1 MNGRPD
7 LHSCDGERGA
17 NDGSA
22 GCRGARGSGDAGTDL
37 IDEAD
42 GIHAILRDEVTAAA
56 AEPSEHRGPPTLHA
70 QWRDLSD
77 LIPADSPFFIKNNP
91 NKEH

>member
-1 MNGRPD
+1 MAKEARTMGR
-7 LHSCDGERGA
+7 EGA
-17 NDGSA
+17 VG
-22 GCRGARGSGDAGTDL
+22 REGASGDAGTDL

-70 QWRDLSD
+70 QWRDPPN
-77 LIPADSPFFIKNNP
+77 LIRADSHFFIKNNLTD
-91 NKEH
+91 NQINLAAALY

>member
-1 MNGRPD
+1 MAKEARTMGRQ
-7 LHSCDGERGA
+7 GA
-17 NDGSA
+17 A
-22 GCRGARGSGDAGTDL
+22 GREGTSGDAGTDL

-70 QWRDLSD
+70 QWWDLSV
-77 LIPADSPFFIKNNP
+77 LIRADSHFFIKNNLTD
-91 NKEH
+91 NQINLAAALY

>member
-1 MNGRPD
+1 MGRQ
-7 LHSCDGERGA
+7 GA
-17 NDGSA
+17 VG
-22 GCRGARGSGDAGTDL
+22 REGARGDAGTDL

-70 QWRDLSD
+70 QWRDLPN
-77 LIPADSPFFIKNNP
+77 LITALSLFHQK
-91 NKEH
+91 

>member
-1 MNGRPD
+1 MAKEARTMGRQ
-7 LHSCDGERGA
+7 GA
-17 NDGSA
+17 A
-22 GCRGARGSGDAGTDL
+22 GREGTRGDAGTDL

-70 QWRDLSD
+70 QWRDLPN
-77 LIPADSPFFIKNNP
+77 LIAARSHFFIKNNLTD
-91 NKEH
+91 NQINLAAALY

>member
-1 MNGRPD
+1 MAKEARTMGR
-7 LHSCDGERGA
+7 EGA
-17 NDGSA
+17 VG
-22 GCRGARGSGDAGTDL
+22 REGASGDAGTDL

-70 QWRDLSD
+70 QWWDLSD
-77 LIPADSPFFIKNNP
+77 LIRADSHFFIKNNLTD
-91 NKEH
+91 NQIILAAALY